1 MSVFFEPH
9 AYLMQIIFWITIPLA
24 VSHAASLVVLD
35 YMTFRKLLSCVD
47 IHSIYFREFVLGERS
62 YIEWFLFFY
71 VFFFWGG
78 GGGLENIYLNEGFG
92 KKLGYWFPLH
102 QWVNIFNVL
111 SLSLSLSLSLLNYA
125 VRVRSKNVPVL
136 KNCFSNSNLVNS
148 TREQLRWVS
157 GSFWVFYSWK
167 ITNQN
172 ISPAPTRKQ
181 HENYQVSG

>member
-1 MSVFFEPH
+1 MLTFIQFTLESLFWGKEVTLSDFYFF
-9 AYLMQIIFWITIPLA
+9 M
-24 VSHAASLVVLD
+24 
-35 YMTFRKLLSCVD
+35 
-47 IHSIYFREFVLGERS
+47 
-62 YIEWFLFFY
+62 FFFFFF
-71 VFFFWGG
+71 FFFWGG